1 MIICTIFAM
10 IKYSFT
16 YFHSDNKMKNNFF
29 FYQKLKK
36 NQIIHFR
43 LQYQVFGIIR
53 YHRFN
58 IHHWV
63 FFNYV
68 INGQNIFNAFLS
80 LTLTI
85 NILLM
90 IIVLNY
96 SNIIINFWLFLITN
110 LIEQTIDFFQLKNL
124 RNYN

>member
-16 YFHSDNKMKNNFF
+16 YFHNDNKMKNNFF
-29 FYQKLKK
+29 FTKNLKK
-36 NQIIHFR
+36 IKLFI
-43 LQYQVFGIIR
+43 LDYSIKYSVSS
-53 YHRFN
+53 FN